1 LLVFEGISLQSEAQ
15 QEIERVATELRQ
27 FIETANA
34 PIFGID
40 QDGLINEWNLT
51 AQRITGF
58 DKALVVG
65 KHLVEDFITA
75 NYKAPVQEV
84 LEKALRG
91 EETANYEF
99 PLYTKSGERLMVLL
113 NATTRRNARGEIVGV
128 MGVGQDITE
137 IIHQRENLEE
147 MVEERT
153 NELNRSLADTEKAR
167 DRTDAILKSIADGL
181 IVTDNYNRIILMN
194 RAAEDIL
201 AIRFSE
207 VIDRPIDF
215 AIKDNVLRDEVKA
228 TLKKKETGLQFD
240 FELPRPGST
249 QPRILRGQTS
259 VVLDK
264 AGNKSGIITI
274 ISDVTHEREI
284 DRIKTEFMSTAAHE
298 LRTPLTSIQGF
309 SEVLLTRGDSIS
321 VAERRKFIAYINEE
335 ATALSRIVNDLLD
348 LSRIESGGGYSMSKV
363 LCEPDSLLRQV
374 VEHFSEASPDH
385 QFEIELPKTPI
396 DLWIDK
402 EKIAQVVKNIVS
414 NAVKYAPAGGR
425 IRVSARYTD
434 DMYQVAIEDEGI
446 GMSRDQVAKIFDK
459 FYRAA
464 ESGTAV
470 QGTGL
475 GMNIVKKIVAA
486 HDGRVWVESAMEK
499 GTTVRFC
506 IPRGSEED
514 ST

>member
-1 LLVFEGISLQSEAQ
+1 
-15 QEIERVATELRQ
+15 
-27 FIETANA
+27 
-34 PIFGID
+34 
-40 QDGLINEWNLT
+40 
-51 AQRITGF
+51 
-58 DKALVVG
+58 
-65 KHLVEDFITA
+65 
-75 NYKAPVQEV
+75 
-84 LEKALRG
+84 
-91 EETANYEF
+91 
-99 PLYTKSGERLMVLL
+99 
-113 NATTRRNARGEIVGV
+113 
-128 MGVGQDITE
+128 
-137 IIHQRENLEE
+137 
-147 MVEERT
+147 
-153 NELNRSLADTEKAR
+153 
-167 DRTDAILKSIADGL
+167 
-181 IVTDNYNRIILMN
+181 
-194 RAAEDIL
+194 
-201 AIRFSE
+201 
-207 VIDRPIDF
+207 
-215 AIKDNVLRDEVKA
+215 
-228 TLKKKETGLQFD
+228 
-240 FELPRPGST
+240 
-249 QPRILRGQTS
+249 
-259 VVLDK
+259 
-264 AGNKSGIITI
+264 
-274 ISDVTHEREI
+274 
-284 DRIKTEFMSTAAHE
+284 
-298 LRTPLTSIQGF
+298 
-309 SEVLLTRGDSIS
+309 
-321 VAERRKFIAYINEE
+321 
-335 ATALSRIVNDLLD
+335 
-348 LSRIESGGGYSMSKV
+348 MSKV

-396 DLWIDK
+396 DLWINK